1 MARVAAEPR
10 ARPSSTLALSHRPRT
25 LLEAPPHC
33 PETLLAGRRYM
44 VSGHVGRLFD
54 RRGLVVRTRP
64 RRRLAALVDVGEG
77 CWPLGNPGRVV
88 GEGRGARGNEGIV
101 VAGV

>member
-10 ARPSSTLALSHRPRT
+10 ARPSSTLALSHPPRT

-54 RRGLVVRTRP
+54 RRGLV
-64 RRRLAALVDVGEG
+64 
-77 CWPLGNPGRVV
+77 
-88 GEGRGARGNEGIV
+88 GARGLVVVWLLSSTSEGD
-101 VAGV
+101 AGRMGTPGE